1 MLTDPGRVRHGN
13 QDACAAAPDH
23 AAFVVCDG
31 VGGAAGGEVASQ
43 LAAETFLAALRSSA
57 LNEGVA
63 HSHVASSRV
72 SGEDNDGVPHS
83 YAVPLAGTRTGGEEN
98 SSHPHARLHHAVTA
112 ANNAVFQRA
121 QKVRTLRGMATTLV
135 AALLEYPASN
145 AGVPHSYAG
154 ESTRM
159 SGEDESLGAPSK
171 LRLGGSPACPTLWLA
186 HTGDSRAYL
195 FRAKAGGQGA
205 TLRQLTCDHSLVE
218 EQIRAGLLSRHD
230 ALRSPV
236 RNVITRA
243 VGAAPSVEPEIAAHE
258 IQPGDLYLLASD
270 GLTRELTDPAIARI
284 LAASLGSNDATA
296 DATPPELRMAHSR
309 AASPRVSGEEQN
321 SSTPYSAASLEA
333 AAQALIDAANQHGG
347 RDNITVLLLACK

>member
-43 LAAETFLAALRSSA
+43 LAAETFLEALQHSAANPPA
-57 LNEGVA
+57 DHA
-63 HSHVASSRV
+63 
-72 SGEDNDGVPHS
+72 
-83 YAVPLAGTRTGGEEN
+83 
-98 SSHPHARLHHAVTA
+98 HARLHQAITA

-135 AALLEYPASN
+135 AALLEH
-145 AGVPHSYAG
+145 G
-154 ESTRM
+154 STTNN
-159 SGEDESLGAPSK
+159 S
-171 LRLGGSPACPTLWLA
+171 CPTLWLTHA
-186 HTGDSRAYL
+186 GDSRAYL
-195 FRAKAGGQGA
+195 FRAEAGGQPA

-243 VGAAPSVEPEIAAHE
+243 IGAAPSVEAEIEAHE

-284 LAASLGSNDATA
+284 LCAALA
-296 DATPPELRMAHSR
+296 PEGTV
-309 AASPRVSGEEQN
+309 ASPDAAARALDTSPTATQSVLE
-321 SSTPYSAASLEA
+321 SAAR
-333 AAQALIDAANQHGG
+333 ALIDAANDHGG
-347 RDNITVLLLACK
+347 RDNITVLLLACS